1 MKRRTFDGM
10 VTLVGVILSIFLFVA
25 AGLLNWGYTFTNS
38 TVKSQLS
45 AQQITLPADTG
56 NPKADAATIA
66 FFKSN
71 GNKIMTTGKQ
81 AEMYADHYLGFHLSG
96 MPTYAVASGA
106 SRTAAGA
113 AAAAPND
120 AALQA
125 AAAKA
130 AGTLETVFK
139 GTTLRGTL
147 LTAYA
152 FWQMGQIAK
161 IGAMVSLL
169 GGLLLLL
176 LSLLG
181 WAHLRRTSH
190 DVHVGDIILPRTLQG
205 AGK

>member
-10 VTLVGVILSIFLFVA
+10 VTLVGVILSIFLFA
-25 AGLLNWGYTFTNS
+25 AASLLNWGYSFTNS
-38 TVKSQLS
+38 QVKTQLS
-45 AQQITLPADTG
+45 AQQITFPAVTG
-56 NPKADAATIA
+56 NPKADAATVA
-66 FFKSN
+66 FFAAN
-71 GNKIMTTGKQ
+71 GNKIMTTGKEAQ
-81 AEMYADHYLGFHLSG
+81 MYADHYLGFHLSS
-96 MPTYAVASGA
+96 MPTYAEASAA

-113 AAAAPND
+113 AAAAPTD

-125 AAAKA
+125 SSAKA
-130 AGTLETVFK
+130 AATLETVFK

-161 IGAMVSLL
+161 IGAMVSLV
-169 GGLLLLL
+169 GGLFLLL

>member
-66 FFKSN
+66 FFKAN

-96 MPTYAVASGA
+96 MPTYAVASAA

-125 AAAKA
+125 AAAKT

-181 WAHLRRTSH
+181 WAHLRRTPH

>member
-66 FFKSN
+66 FFKAN

-120 AALQA
+120 VALQA

-181 WAHLRRTSH
+181 WAHLRRTPH
-190 DVHVGDIILPRTLQG
+190 DVTVGDVILPRTLQG